1 MLIEEVL
8 TEISNP
14 IQPNPIYWQSMVIY
28 IVADLSRARYS
39 GIIWGMS
46 KKSAVLHASLMPFV
60 HYFCSKTEAK
70 LREAR
75 QRI

>member
-1 MLIEEVL
+1 MFIQDVL
-8 TEISNP
+8 SNQLYTK
-14 IQPNPIYWQSMVIY
+14 ILNGVN
-28 IVADLSRARYS
+28 VADLSRARYS